1 LTRPIVLALLF
12 VSGGTGLVYE
22 LVWSKRLANV
32 LGNSGQAHAL
42 VLAVF
47 MGGLALG
54 AWIFGGAAD
63 RTRRPVALYG
73 ALELFVGLYALV
85 FQHVLAAFS
94 SAYLAVAPGVA
105 VAKLTL
111 AALALL
117 PPTIAMGGTVPV
129 LTRFFTRALAAARGE
144 LALLYAVN
152 SLGAAAGVLVAGLF
166 LVPAVGL
173 SASERYAAAGNLLLA
188 ACAIA
193 MGLKAVPPVVE
204 PEAAPSGSGSA
215 RIALACVALTGFTA
229 MLYEITWV
237 RVLAI
242 VIGGTTYAFTLILAA
257 FILGIGLG
265 SFWLARRK
273 SEGDELQLFSRLQV
287 GVVVSICFALPMYGR
302 LPYQFLQLWGS
313 MPRSEATW
321 PRFQLETFFVC
332 CAVVVVPAFFMGAS
346 FPAIAKVALRD
357 AARLGRQLGR
367 VYLFNTAGTVA
378 GSLLGGLW
386 LLEAVGLEGNFTVGL
401 SANLL
406 AGALA
411 ARTRWLL
418 IAVVSLVAFTAGARG
433 WSTVVE
439 SSGRYREWNRTFDS
453 FAQFRSIVRSGSRIV
468 FQGDDVFA
476 SVLVGETPRGLRYLR
491 INGKV
496 DASNGDDNDM
506 QVLSAHLGVLLH
518 EGPVKR
524 VLLIGLGTGIT
535 AGSLLQYPI
544 ERLDVVEISPQ
555 VIAAAQLFAQ
565 DNHHALDDPRLS
577 MHLDDAKTFLLLQ
590 KEPYDLIVSEPS
602 NPWVSGVS
610 GLFSRDFFEI
620 AKQRLAPGGRIVQ
633 WIHTYE
639 STRSL
644 VQLVVR
650 TLRGSFEHGT
660 TWLGPKDLV
669 LVGGREV
676 QRFDASAMGAQL
688 ERAEVAADL
697 KRVHVTSV
705 AALLS
710 RQVHSDEG
718 QLRFMGEGPVNT
730 DDRNRLEFESPLG
743 YFMGRD
749 VVYDDERSDPARQDA
764 LALPQYFAG
773 RTPTPSCAEAQ
784 SIHDSLAWAHD
795 DGDPL
800 VIRWAAAERD
810 ACIGQPTV
818 GR

>member
-1 LTRPIVLALLF
+1 LTRALVLFLLF
-12 VSGGTGLVYE
+12 ISGGTGLVYE

-32 LGNSGQAHAL
+32 LGSSGQAHAL

-63 RTRRPVALYG
+63 RARRPVALYG

-85 FQHVLAAFS
+85 FERVLEAFS
-94 SAYLAVAPGVA
+94 SAYLSLAPGVA
-105 VAKLTL
+105 AAKLAL

-129 LTRFFTRALAAARGE
+129 LTRFFTRALSAARGE

-152 SLGAAAGVLVAGLF
+152 SLGASAGVLLAGLV

-173 SASERYAAAGNLLLA
+173 SASERCAAAANLLLA
-188 ACAIA
+188 VAAIA
-193 MGLKAVPPVVE
+193 MGLRAVPPAVD
-204 PEAAPSGSGSA
+204 PENPDAAVAGST
-215 RIALACVALTGFTA
+215 RVALICVALSGFTA

-265 SFWLARRK
+265 SFWLARRVSK
-273 SEGDELQLFSRLQV
+273 GDELALFSKLQI
-287 GVVVSICFALPMYGR
+287 GLVVSVCLALPLYGR
-302 LPYQFLQLWGS
+302 LPYQFLTLWAS
-313 MPRSEATW
+313 MPRTEASW
-321 PRFQLETFFVC
+321 PRFQLATFFVC

-346 FPAIAKVALRD
+346 FPAIARVALRD
-357 AARLGRQLGR
+357 ASRLGRQLGR
-367 VYLFNTAGTVA
+367 VYLANTTGTVA

-386 LLEAVGLEGNFTVGL
+386 LLQAIGLEGNFTVGL
-401 SANLL
+401 TMNVIA
-406 AGALA
+406 AALA
-411 ARTRWLL
+411 ARTRWLAL
-418 IAVVSLVAFTAGARG
+418 AVVSLVAFTVGARG

-439 SSGRYREWNRTFDS
+439 SSGRYREWNRTFES
-453 FAQFRSIVRSGSRIV
+453 FAQFRSIVDNGSHIL

-476 SVLVGETPRGLRYLR
+476 SVLVGETPKGLRYLR

-506 QVLSAHLGVLLH
+506 QVLSAHLGVVLH

-524 VLLIGLGTGIT
+524 VLLVGLGTGIT
-535 AGSLLQYPI
+535 AGSLLQHPI

-555 VIAAAQLFAQ
+555 VIAAARLFAN
-565 DNHHALDDPRLS
+565 DNHHALDDPRLA
-577 MHLDDAKTFLLLQ
+577 MQLDDAKTFLLLA

-620 AKQRLAPGGRIVQ
+620 AKQHLAPNGRIVQ

-639 STRSL
+639 STRPL

-650 TLRGSFEHGT
+650 TFRGSFEHGT

-669 LVGGREV
+669 LVGGREP
-676 QRFDASAMGAQL
+676 QRFDFEAIAKQM
-688 ERAEVAADL
+688 ERTEVAEDL
-697 KRVHVTSV
+697 KRVHVGSL

-749 VVYDDERSDPARQDA
+749 VVYDDERSEPSRRGA
-764 LALPQYFAG
+764 LALTQYFAG
-773 RTPTPSCAEAQ
+773 AAPSCPDASAIRE
-784 SIHDSLAWAHD
+784 SLAWAHD

-800 VIRWAAAERD
+800 VAAAVSVERSVC
-810 ACIGQPTV
+810 AGQSTD
-818 GR
+818 GH